1 MSQYYQLSRD
11 LSLGTQIMAGSRR
24 YGGNDIWKS
33 ARENL
38 LIWKSAVWSER
49 GIYRDKRHC
58 HRSYLPF
65 TEIAKNCFQIF
76 IIVTMVK
83 TVTVMLNLQPRFP
96 KKQPLYFFNILL
108 LITYNIRF
116 DTLVYNVCKPTHFKL
131 PPLKRLFSL
140 KNSGLMP
147 YILRWPEVK

>member
-1 MSQYYQLSRD
+1 MYVNSLGVAGISQYYQLSRD

-38 LIWKSAVWSER
+38 LIWKSAVWAER

-65 TEIAKNCFQIF
+65 TEITKNCFQIF

-83 TVTVMLNLQPRFP
+83 TVTIMFDFQPRFT
-96 KKQPLYFFNILL
+96 KK
-108 LITYNIRF
+108 
-116 DTLVYNVCKPTHFKL
+116 
-131 PPLKRLFSL
+131 
-140 KNSGLMP
+140 
-147 YILRWPEVK
+147 